1 MQLGIAVASLQ
12 ETKASIILRKISQLE
27 KLLHTK
33 FDFIE
38 GINDRNLMNQLVKE
52 YPCYTLGS
60 LIRDPNKDII
70 PQFTKAC
77 TLANELNIAYLM
89 FGGYQARINNPD
101 LSYSKLFHIAR
112 ERGLHLLLEPLKGTY
127 PATLTEAI
135 KLQHSFNEYAVHIC
149 LKNTELNKDSLDI
162 ILPSYI
168 QNCHISLNLYLK
180 YYDNLCQL
188 PRVTLEL

>member
-1 MQLGIAVASLQ
+1 MQLGIAIASLQ
-12 ETKASIILRKISQLE
+12 ETKAPIILKKISQLE

-38 GINDRNLMNQLVKE
+38 GINDRELMNQLVKE

-70 PQFTKAC
+70 PQFTEAC
-77 TLANELNIAYLM
+77 NLAKELKVYFLM
-89 FGGYQARINNPD
+89 FGGYQVRVNNPN
-101 LSYSKLFHIAR
+101 LSYAKLYCIAKDH
-112 ERGLHLLLEPLKGTY
+112 GLHLLLEPLKGTY
-127 PATLTEAI
+127 PATLTEVLKI
-135 KLQHSFNEYAVHIC
+135 QHSFSEYGVHIC

-168 QNCHISLNLYLK
+168 QNCHIDLNLYLK

-188 PRVTLEL
+188 RRVTLEL